1 MRTGV
6 GAPGNGFVGLG
17 VPSAVQ
23 AQVRGGDSCEDAKPR
38 PCPELPHLDFCRP
51 RGQAL
56 CAPHEGPC
64 APPADGAPTGSGP
77 VRGSECESCLDL
89 ALGTGLQA

>member
-23 AQVRGGDSCEDAKPR
+23 AQVRGGDSCEDAKLR

-51 RGQAL
+51 CGQAL

-64 APPADGAPTGSGP
+64 APLVDGALCATPRGRGP
-77 VRGSECESCLDL
+77 HRQRSSERI
-89 ALGTGLQA
+89 